1 MGGGLCGACQGTV
14 MGGAGRS
21 TAVAV
26 ATSFA
31 GVAAGVL
38 TNSRRGVCMTV
49 VLASAGGA
57 GGGRGCP
64 IECGCDIESF
74 VRGCLTATAT
84 PFHMPLTTVA

>member
-1 MGGGLCGACQGTV
+1 MGRALCGACRGTV

-26 ATSFA
+26 ATAFA

-38 TNSRRGVCMTV
+38 TNSRRGVRMTV
-49 VLASAGGA
+49 VPASAGGA

-64 IECGCDIESF
+64 IECGCDIES
-74 VRGCLTATAT
+74 
-84 PFHMPLTTVA
+84 LTTVA